1 MALENRT
8 QPIQSR
14 KKQALRYAGLG
25 LLIVPMHTIKDGK
38 CSCKDGDACQRPG
51 KHPRTAHGVK
61 DATISKTQIKSWWER
76 WSRANVGIAAGHE
89 LGILVLDI
97 DPRNG
102 GTETLKNREAE
113 LGPLPNTVTAN
124 TGGGGQ
130 HRIFAHP
137 AFPVGKDSSGK
148 LFGSGIDVLSDG
160 CIMVAPPSRHA
171 SGKRYRWEEG
181 KSFRDLKPVPLPEP
195 WLGRLRGDTSAPTN
209 ADSAPAQSAGLVH
222 EGGRNN
228 HLTSFAGTLQRSGV
242 SPEVI
247 IAALMAE
254 NAAKC
259 SPPLD
264 SSEVEKIVAN
274 ITKYPAAPLGD
285 GADAAE
291 GLMQLVLDQYF
302 DGGKHLM
309 FYTDRRFWYYDI
321 RMWRPIPDEWV
332 SGKVLETIQSNPVKN
347 QKTASLLGQ
356 VITLLKPKLAVK
368 DDVLSFLANPPP
380 VINCSNGELWIGEDG
395 CVELRPHRP
404 ESHLRHCLD
413 VAYDPN
419 ATCPKYDKAILEI
432 FGKAEKPKRMV
443 RHWNEFVG
451 YIIQPGRNIPSIVI
465 LLGDGD
471 NGKTVL
477 IRTVIRLL
485 GDQLV
490 HAQRVDDL
498 DKHRFAM
505 GSLFGKYLF
514 VDDDVKAGARL
525 PDGMLKT
532 ISEAKEVTG
541 ELKFKPTFNFVVRTV
556 PVLLCNNI
564 PSLADLSHGM
574 LRRLMVIPFERRF
587 TDKDKDPDLFESIWA
602 QELPGVLNRALAG
615 YKRLFD
621 RGAKFKRPAA
631 VTEATERWLQ
641 QANPL
646 PAFIETRCR
655 KKADGRCLV
664 RDFYAAYSNWTQK
677 MGYTLTQTQPAVTR
691 NLKHLG
697 YGTMHSNQGLVV
709 LGLVLADRSN
719 D

>member
-1 MALENRT
+1 
-8 QPIQSR
+8 
-14 KKQALRYAGLG
+14 
-25 LLIVPMHTIKDGK
+25 MHTVKDGK
-38 CSCKDGDACQRPG
+38 CSCNDGDACQRPG

-61 DATISKTQIKSWWER
+61 DATTSKTQIKSWWER

-89 LGILVLDI
+89 SGILVLDI

-102 GTETLKNREAE
+102 GAETLKNLEAE
-113 LGPLPNTVTAN
+113 LGPPPDTVTAN

-137 AFPVGKDSSGK
+137 AFPVRKDNAGKV
-148 LFGSGIDVLSDG
+148 FGSGIDVLSDG

-171 SGKRYRWEEG
+171 SGKRYRWQEG
-181 KSFRDLKPVPLPEP
+181 KSFHDLKPVPLPEP
-195 WLGRLRGDTSAPTN
+195 WLSRLRGETAAQPN
-209 ADSAPAQSAGLVH
+209 ADSAPAQSAGLVN

-228 HLTSFAGTLQRSGV
+228 HLTSLAGMLQRSGV
-242 SPEVI
+242 TPEVI
-247 IAALMAE
+247 TAALMAE

-291 GLMQLVLDQYF
+291 GLMQLVLDQHF
-302 DGGKHLM
+302 NGGKHLM
-309 FYTDRRFWYYDI
+309 LSTDDRFWHYDV
-321 RMWRPIPDEWV
+321 RLWRIVPDPWV

-347 QKTASLLGQ
+347 QKTASLLSQ
-356 VITLLKPKLAVK
+356 VMTLLKAKLAVK
-368 DDVLSFLANPPP
+368 DDLLSFQANPPP
-380 VINCSNGELWIGEDG
+380 VINCSNGELWIEQDG
-395 CVELRPHRP
+395 SVELRPHRP
-404 ESHLRHCLD
+404 ESYLRHCLN
-413 VAYDPN
+413 VAYDQN
-419 ATCPKYDKAILEI
+419 ASCLEYDKAVHEI
-432 FGKAEKPKRMV
+432 FSKAEKPERMV
-443 RHWNEFVG
+443 RHWHELMG
-451 YIIQPGRNIPSIVI
+451 YIIQPRRNIPSIVI
-465 LLGDGD
+465 LLGDGS

-477 IRTVIRLL
+477 IGTVIRLL

-498 DKHRFAM
+498 DKNRFTL

-532 ISEAKEVTG
+532 ISEAKVVSA
-541 ELKFKPTFNFVVRTV
+541 ELKYKPSFNFVVRTV

-574 LRRLMVIPFERRF
+574 IRRLMVVPFERRF
-587 TDKDKDPDLFESIWA
+587 TDKDKDPNLFERIWA
-602 QELPGVLNRALAG
+602 QELPGVLNHALAG
-615 YKRLFD
+615 YKRLFE

-631 VTEATERWLQ
+631 VTEATERWIQ

-646 PAFIETRCR
+646 PAFIKTCCSN
-655 KKADGRCLV
+655 KATGRCLV
-664 RDFYAAYSNWTQK
+664 QDFYVAYSKWTQD
-677 MGYTLTQTQPAVTR
+677 MGYTLTQTKHTVTR
-691 NLKHLG
+691 NLEHLG
-697 YGTMHSNQGLVV
+697 YGTKHISQGLAI
-709 LGLVLADRSN
+709 LGLVLTDRSN